1 MSNLI
6 HMTRIQTTTD
16 RKPLRAAVPV
26 HMITTIREE
35 QTSVRVS
42 AARGQAID
50 QIDVTDA
57 YDSVCE
63 QYERQSE
70 DLLSKFLMLTKDLGT
85 VDGRE
90 VIFRDLIERTVQQV
104 MEDMAARADAID
116 SQGTKKRK

>member
-1 MSNLI
+1 M
-6 HMTRIQTTTD
+6 
-16 RKPLRAAVPV
+16 
-26 HMITTIREE
+26 
-35 QTSVRVS
+35 RVI